1 MHVAAEKMR
10 DAGSDLT
17 KFSEH
22 WLLDDPDPEKIIES
36 KRHKSFVQVKDKA
49 HMLLCNGEE
58 ALEDI
63 RKKIIPVKKDPKSP
77 LSEDAY
83 SAMR

>member
-10 DAGSDLT
+10 DAGGDLT

-22 WLLDDPDPEKIIES
+22 WLLDDPEKITES

-49 HMLLCNGEE
+49 HMLLRDCEE
-58 ALEDI
+58 ALKEI
-63 RKKIIPVKKDPKSP
+63 RKKIIPVVEDPKSP

-83 SAMR
+83 SAMH